1 MGAEAMPQGA
11 TPVSELGALGAAAA
25 SARAAGDVPA
35 EEAAL
40 RAILAIDKRNLA
52 ALIALGEVLAA
63 QGDRRA
69 ASGHFTMALKVAAS
83 GKAVPVSLHGR
94 LNAAQSYVAETQT
107 QLSEDMQSRLE
118 AAGIRRGS
126 VSSRVADS
134 LDLLFGRKQLYVQQP
149 NMFYFPGLAQRPFF
163 EREEFDWI
171 EEFEAATPDILGEL
185 QQLLASETAF
195 GPHTVDNMRMPPST
209 NNLLNDPQWSAC
221 HLWQRGHELTEHTS
235 RLPATTAA
243 LRVPPVPFVSRFAPM
258 VMFSLLRPGAHIVP
272 HHGITNTRLI
282 CHLPLLAPDGCGL
295 RVGAETRAWDY
306 GQTLI
311 FDDSFEHEAWNR
323 GSDTRVVLLFEIWR
337 PDIGESERAEL
348 GTLFEL
354 VEMGEA
360 GDEHA

>member
-1 MGAEAMPQGA
+1 MGFERVARGA
-11 TPVSELGALGAAAA
+11 AGAADIGSLGAAAA
-25 SARAAGDVPA
+25 AARSRGDEAA

-40 RAILAIDKRNLA
+40 RAILTIDKRNLA
-52 ALIALGEVLAA
+52 ALVATGELLAA
-63 QGDRRA
+63 RGDRRA
-69 ASGHFTMALKVAAS
+69 ARSYLNTALQVARAAATIS
-83 GKAVPVSLHGR
+83 PAMRSR
-94 LNAAQSYVAETQT
+94 LAAAQAYVVRAQSDLAEELQ
-107 QLSEDMQSRLE
+107 DRLE
-118 AAGIRRGS
+118 TAGVRRGQ

-171 EEFEAATPDILGEL
+171 EEFEAATPAILDEL
-185 QQLLASETAF
+185 RRLMSDPAAF
-195 GPHTVDNMRMPPST
+195 GPHTVDNERMPPST
-209 NNLLNDPQWSAC
+209 NRLLNDPQWSAC
-221 HLWQRGHELTEHTS
+221 HLWQRGRELTDHTS
-235 RLPATTAA
+235 RLPATAKA
-243 LRVPPVPFVSRFAPM
+243 LRLPPVPFVSRFAPM

-282 CHLPLLAPDGCGL
+282 CHLPLLAPDGCAL
-295 RVGAETRAWDY
+295 RVGAETRPWEF
-306 GQTLI
+306 GRTLI

-323 GSDTRVVLLFEIWR
+323 GSGTRVVLLFEIWR
-337 PDIGESERAEL
+337 PDIGEAERAEL